1 NALACCLLR
10 YALLG
15 STLRCLFLLGS
26 LFGSALGSSFCLALG
41 SFRLALGSSSG
52 FLRLGSSLLGSAL
65 GSSLRLALGSL
76 GLALGSSSSLLLG
89 SLRLLHQSRLGGLQ
103 LLGFLGG
110 SSLRRLQL
118 SAQTLGLGTQ
128 GFQCSAQLGQTSA
141 ASGGDF
147 LAFRG
152 FGFGG
157 ICSNLFQVLVQ
168 FRLCGSDFLLCCCN
182 SLFLGCHFLLC
193 VYDRLRYRRLHGI
206 TLGGCLLANGFLFG
220 SCHDRS
226 PKL

>member
-1 NALACCLLR
+1 GSFLRRLLGYTLLGNTLACCLLR

-15 STLRCLFLLGS
+15 STRRCIFLLGS
-26 LFGSALGSSFCLALG
+26 LLGCALGSSFCLAVSSLFLSRGCRRFVLGLGCSFVGGTLG
-41 SFRLALGSSSG
+41 SGSS
-52 FLRLGSSLLGSAL
+52 FLLCSLSLLRQG
-65 GSSLRLALGSL
+65 
-76 GLALGSSSSLLLG
+76 
-89 SLRLLHQSRLGGLQ
+89 RLGGLQ

-152 FGFGG
+152 FGFSSIG
-157 ICSNLFQVLVQ
+157 SNLFQVLVQ
-168 FRLCGSDFLLCCCN
+168 FRLRGSDFLLRCCN
-182 SLFLGCHFLLC
+182 SLFLGCHFLLG
-193 VYDRLRYRRLHGI
+193 VYHRLRYRRLHGS
-206 TLGGCLLANGFLFG
+206 TFGGCLLANNFLFG